1 MLLIS
6 QGFMMKTTIVSFCMI
21 LNIVAYGMARKFYD
35 TVTRRMAT
43 RIGTMD
49 ITYHM
54 LAYDK
59 FKLDYVIEYDDG
71 AFLRRSIEWGD
82 CFEKKTHSD
91 VLRRKLRKST
101 REDDK
106 EAIEFMLDWKRV
118 LGEESDLIQLD

>member
-1 MLLIS
+1 
-6 QGFMMKTTIVSFCMI
+6 MKTTIVSFCMI
-21 LNIVAYGMARKFYD
+21 LNIVACGMTRKFYD

-49 ITYHM
+49 IAYDM
-54 LAYDK
+54 LARDK
-59 FKLDYVIEYDDG
+59 FKLEYVIEYDDG
-71 AFLRRSIEWGD
+71 AISRRSIEWGD
-82 CFEKKTHSD
+82 CFEKSTHSD

-118 LGEESDLIQLD
+118 LGEREDIIENNESE